1 MSEGYWEVLRDGW
14 IEEDCVSWL
23 YWVILVEGRDG
34 GASLLLGNGIEVLGC
49 MEDWVDR
56 EGMMFLEV
64 YRGEFVFVDE

>member
-1 MSEGYWEVLRDGW
+1 MDRGGLCFLAVLGDIG
-14 IEEDCVSWL
+14 
-23 YWVILVEGRDG
+23 EGRDG
-34 GASLLLGNGIEVLGC
+34 GALLLLGNEIEVLGC